1 MSLKTHRAH
10 LRYSVFFLS
19 LFDGYKVLRA
29 ISAREGSILFRK
41 SDAAISS
48 GNFGSV
54 RMADHVPGAA
64 DKNDGRILGQLVD
77 ILMRKKPTPR

>member
-1 MSLKTHRAH
+1 MK
-10 LRYSVFFLS
+10 FFVQLS
-19 LFDGYKVLRA
+19 
-29 ISAREGSILFRK
+29 REKDQLFRK
-41 SDAAISS
+41 NNAAISG
-48 GNFGSV
+48 GNFGSG